1 MNNLIFLVASLTK
14 TDCDQIKDNPVE
26 IDDHERYKKKIG
38 KSIMMMM
45 MMMMDLK
52 MDKVVTVSMRIK
64 TMDVMRAAISTKMDL
79 MQAANQ

>member
-1 MNNLIFLVASLTK
+1 MNNLIFLVTSLTK

-45 MMMMDLK
+45 MDLK

-64 TMDVMRAAISTKMDL
+64 TMDVMRAEISTKMDL

>member
-1 MNNLIFLVASLTK
+1 
-14 TDCDQIKDNPVE
+14 
-26 IDDHERYKKKIG
+26 
-38 KSIMMMM
+38 
-45 MMMMDLK
+45 MMMDLK

>member
-45 MMMMDLK
+45 MMMDLK

>member
-1 MNNLIFLVASLTK
+1 MNNLIFLVAILTK

-38 KSIMMMM
+38 KSIMMM

>member
-45 MMMMDLK
+45 MDLK

>member
-1 MNNLIFLVASLTK
+1 MNNLIFLVTSLTK

-38 KSIMMMM
+38 KSIM

>member
-38 KSIMMMM
+38 KSIMMI
-45 MMMMDLK
+45 DLK

>member
-45 MMMMDLK
+45 DLK

-64 TMDVMRAAISTKMDL
+64 TMDVMRAAISTENGFD
-79 MQAANQ
+79 AGSNQ

>member
-38 KSIMMMM
+38 KSII

>member
-1 MNNLIFLVASLTK
+1 MNNLIFLVTSLTK

-45 MMMMDLK
+45 MDLK

-64 TMDVMRAAISTKMDL
+64 TMYVMRAAISTKMDL

>member
-1 MNNLIFLVASLTK
+1 MNNLIFLVASLTE

-45 MMMMDLK
+45 MDLK

-64 TMDVMRAAISTKMDL
+64 TMDVMRAEISTKMDL

>member
-45 MMMMDLK
+45 MDLK

-64 TMDVMRAAISTKMDL
+64 TMDVMRAEISTKMDL

>member
-38 KSIMMMM
+38 KSIRDE
-45 MMMMDLK
+45 MMMDLK

>member
-45 MMMMDLK
+45 DLK
-52 MDKVVTVSMRIK
+52 MDKVVTCSNKYENGFDAGCQSVEG
-64 TMDVMRAAISTKMDL
+64 
-79 MQAANQ
+79 

>member
-45 MMMMDLK
+45 MMDLK

-64 TMDVMRAAISTKMDL
+64 TMDVMRAAISTKMD
-79 MQAANQ
+79 

>member
-1 MNNLIFLVASLTK
+1 MNNLIFLVTSLTK

-45 MMMMDLK
+45 DLK

-64 TMDVMRAAISTKMDL
+64 TMDVMRAEISTKMDL